1 MKATGKHSELS
12 VEHLFPLE
20 GLCGSLI
27 NLELYGKPEAIR
39 MDNGPEL
46 TSQSFEEWTEKH
58 KIRLIFIQPG
68 KPNQNA
74 FIERFTE
81 VLELRF

>member
-1 MKATGKHSELS
+1 MDQL
-12 VEHLFPLE
+12 
-20 GLCGSLI
+20 
-27 NLELYGKPEAIR
+27 LELYGKPEAIR

-46 TSQSFEEWTEKH
+46 TSQSFEEWAEKY

-68 KPNQNA
+68 KPNQMHSLSA
-74 FIERFTE
+74 LTE